1 MGMFTVYFHKKFQ
14 MPGSNILLVIAP
26 NAELQKILTLMP
38 PHYLILYRIHL
49 KGLTNLFAE

>member
-1 MGMFTVYFHKKFQ
+1 MFTVYFHKKFQ